1 VLDFQLGAFYKD
13 VMKSKLSFPESYG
26 ADKFV
31 ILQASDLC
39 GFLDAKISAFLDRVD
54 KNLNK
59 KDLKRN
65 LSDTDCWLDAK
76 QAAQYCAMSPGT
88 FDKYRYE
95 TTPKLEGSK
104 IDGKTLYKKSALDL
118 FIMTYRERSLG
129 LC

>member
-1 VLDFQLGAFYKD
+1 
-13 VMKSKLSFPESYG
+13 MKSKISSTEFFVG
-26 ADKFV
+26 DKFV

-39 GFLDAKISAFLDRVD
+39 GFLDAKISAILDRLD
-54 KNLNK
+54 KTLNK
-59 KDLKRN
+59 KDLKKN

-95 TTPKLEGSK
+95 TTPKLEGAK
-104 IDGKTLYKKSALDL
+104 TDGKTLYKKSALDL
-118 FIMTYRERSLG
+118 FIMTYRERSQG